1 MLLLAERQE
10 RLVNKNNNNKFS
22 NKMKNLKNKKIFLA
36 AIFAA
41 VMFVFFSQTFLL
53 GNKALADSITFTNP
67 LSYTTVESFLDNVLS
82 SIQKIVVVLALIFLI
97 IGAVMYI
104 VSTGESETVERA
116 KKAITMAIMG
126 VVIAIAAPSILKEIG
141 TVIGWTDVSSS
152 STTSSALTLSEIAV
166 KVLDFLL
173 GISGVL
179 SIIMMVIGGMMYLTS
194 AGDEERIKKGKDIF
208 KFSVLGIIIVLAS
221 LVIVRQI
228 AKFFV
233 SS

>member
-1 MLLLAERQE
+1 
-10 RLVNKNNNNKFS
+10 
-22 NKMKNLKNKKIFLA
+22 MKNLKNKKIVLAVAFVVGILIAGLFVNKSLA
-36 AIFAA
+36 A
-41 VMFVFFSQTFLL
+41 
-53 GNKALADSITFTNP
+53 SITFTNP
-67 LSYTTVESFLDNVLS
+67 LSYTTVESLLDNVLS

-116 KKAITMAIMG
+116 KKAITMAIIG
-126 VVIAIAAPSILKEIG
+126 LVIAIAAPSILKEIG
-141 TVIGWTDVSSS
+141 TAIGWTEVSSS

-173 GISGVL
+173 GIAGVL
-179 SIIMMVIGGMMYLTS
+179 SIIMTVIGGIMYLTS
-194 AGDEERIKKGKDIF
+194 AGDEERIEKGKDII
-208 KFSVLGIIIVLAS
+208 KFSVLGVIIVLAS

-228 AKFFV
+228 AQFFV